1 VHSTYPTY
9 PTYCDTNERTR
20 DTRPC
25 NHLVERP
32 VETQRDVLFARSSGI
47 AILQLA
53 QSDVRPSA
61 PHRGR
66 TTGESR
72 MAPFRLSP
80 SSPLPSPLPIF
91 SLFSLSLSLSSPFP
105 CFSCFSL
112 IESSDRR
119 RYGGDS
125 GWLAVNGDVRQ
136 IKMLDVSCRVMKS
149 TKARES
155 NVIRRSNDAT
165 RSTEARRNV
174 SVTLRNCRANGR
186 AMLSSQ
192 PR

>member
-1 VHSTYPTY
+1 MPTREQRVFSLSLSPPPSLFPASVRDARKARKARLCACVHSTYPTY

-32 VETQRDVLFARSSGI
+32 VETQRDVLFAQSSGI

-91 SLFSLSLSLSSPFP
+91 SLFSLSLSLSLSLPPFLVFLVFP
-105 CFSCFSL
+105 
-112 IESSDRR
+112 SSNRR
-119 RYGGDS
+119 IGDDTAAIAA
-125 GWLAVNGDVRQ
+125 G
-136 IKMLDVSCRVMKS
+136 
-149 TKARES
+149 
-155 NVIRRSNDAT
+155 
-165 RSTEARRNV
+165 
-174 SVTLRNCRANGR
+174 
-186 AMLSSQ
+186 
-192 PR
+192 